1 MTKPRRPGFAAAIVV
16 LLIGAVF
23 GPLRAQDTSS
33 EYIAPAQAVP
43 HGAAPGMKVQL
54 LTDGGTIK
62 EYAVI
67 FAAGD
72 EAFSGL
78 QAFAEQYHVTSAHFT
93 AIGGVQRAT
102 VGWFDNQREM
112 FKKIPIASQ
121 SEVLALIGDIAIF
134 KGKPVVHAHM
144 VVGTS
149 DGSTR
154 GGHLLEAIVWPT
166 LEVMVTVD
174 PIAMKKAFDPQ
185 TGLTLIDPSLK

>member
-1 MTKPRRPGFAAAIVV
+1 
-16 LLIGAVF
+16 
-23 GPLRAQDTSS
+23 
-33 EYIAPAQAVP
+33 
-43 HGAAPGMKVQL
+43 
-54 LTDGGTIK
+54 
-62 EYAVI
+62 
-67 FAAGD
+67 
-72 EAFSGL
+72 
-78 QAFAEQYHVTSAHFT
+78 
-93 AIGGVQRAT
+93 
-102 VGWFDNQREM
+102 M

-144 VVGTS
+144 VMGTS

>member
-1 MTKPRRPGFAAAIVV
+1 MHRTRYILICELL
-16 LLIGAVF
+16 LLIATAT
-23 GPLRAQDTSS
+23 PSMAQETSAD
-33 EYIAPAQAVP
+33 YIAPSQAIP
-43 HGAAPGMKVQL
+43 TGKAPGMKVQML
-54 LTDGGTIK
+54 SNGDQLK

-67 FAAGD
+67 FAEGD
-72 EAFSGL
+72 EAFSGM

-93 AIGGVQRAT
+93 AIGGLKRGT
-102 VGWFDNQREM
+102 LGWFDTQREM
-112 FKKIPIASQ
+112 FKKISIDSQ
-121 SEVLALIGDIAIF
+121 VEVLSMIGDIAMF
-134 KGKPVVHAHM
+134 NGKPVVHAHM

-185 TGLTLIDPSLK
+185 TRLTLIDPSLK